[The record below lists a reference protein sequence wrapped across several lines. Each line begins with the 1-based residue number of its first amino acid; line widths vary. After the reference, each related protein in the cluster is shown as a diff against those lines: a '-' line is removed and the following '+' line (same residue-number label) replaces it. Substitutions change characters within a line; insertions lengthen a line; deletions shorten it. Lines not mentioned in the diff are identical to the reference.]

1 MNINPTLFYIIS
13 IVLVA
18 FVVILVYLLRN
29 LLLRVEKYEDI
40 LENQTEFIK
49 NLSDIIEEGD
59 KHLKNLDDKGVFQ
72 SDDEVG
78 EFFNNMKRV
87 QDTLNNFV
95 LPQDY
100 AKEKIQS

>member
-1 MNINPTLFYIIS
+1 MQDIFTTYNIILA
-13 IVLVA
+13 VLVA
-18 FVVILVYLLRN
+18 FLVILVYLLRN
-29 LLLRVEKYEDI
+29 LLLKVEKYEDI
-40 LENQTEFIK
+40 LVNQTEFIK
-49 NLSDIIEEGD
+49 NLSEIIKEGD
-59 KHLKNLDDKGVFQ
+59 QHLKNLDERGVFQ

-87 QDTLNNFV
+87 QETINKFV